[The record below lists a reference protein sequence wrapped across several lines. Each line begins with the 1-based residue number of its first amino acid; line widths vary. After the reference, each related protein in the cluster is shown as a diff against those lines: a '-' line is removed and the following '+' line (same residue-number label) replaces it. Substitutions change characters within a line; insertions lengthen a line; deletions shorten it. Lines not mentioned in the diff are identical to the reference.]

1 MNAFTVFL
9 GFRFHLISFFSS
21 FTQEI
26 FGDNSQLQ
34 NLEGVL
40 TAVLVFFAS
49 RFSISYFCFKQT
61 SFLGHVVR
69 EGVRVLQRYLVQK
82 DQIPLKPL
90 GSRVQNICNVGA
102 AC

>member
-9 GFRFHLISFFSS
+9 GFRFHLISLFSS

-69 EGVRVLQRYLVQK
+69 GGQSPSRLTGAKRSNTFEAPGVTCAK
-82 DQIPLKPL
+82 HM
-90 GSRVQNICNVGA
+90 
-102 AC
+102 